1 MRILVSLLFA
11 RRSGEILAAL
21 NRGDHCEQDRPE
33 ISGRFSD
40 LRQWR
45 EPCRDRSREMVH
57 KHIDNL
63 PSRPT
68 SLARLAANRPVLD
81 LGKIVK

>member
-1 MRILVSLLFA
+1 MRILVSPLFA
-11 RRSGEILAAL
+11 GGQGDLVKYWPRWTAVIIANKTGHGESPAVVEVEKWYIK
-21 NRGDHCEQDRPE
+21 D
-33 ISGRFSD
+33 
-40 LRQWR
+40 
-45 EPCRDRSREMVH
+45 
-57 KHIDNL
+57 IDNL